1 MTIYINNAL
10 IYIGV
15 IMNES
20 FQNGDVVSLKSGSMP
35 MTVVNTNKE
44 TGEILVAYF
53 DLDANVMRDGFPPE
67 ALEFTHD
74 SWKMK
79 YCVDLHEDDDDEE
92 ESGF

>member
-1 MTIYINNAL
+1 
-10 IYIGV
+10 
-15 IMNES
+15 MNEQ
-20 FQNGDVVSLKSGSMP
+20 FQNGDVVCLKSGSMP

-79 YCVDLHEDDDDEE
+79 YCVDIEDEEDEDDY
-92 ESGF
+92 

>member
-1 MTIYINNAL
+1 
-10 IYIGV
+10 
-15 IMNES
+15 MNES
-20 FQNGDVVSLKSGSMP
+20 FQNGDVVCLKSGSMP

-79 YCVDLHEDDDDEE
+79 YCVDLHDDEE
-92 ESGF
+92 EEEDGF